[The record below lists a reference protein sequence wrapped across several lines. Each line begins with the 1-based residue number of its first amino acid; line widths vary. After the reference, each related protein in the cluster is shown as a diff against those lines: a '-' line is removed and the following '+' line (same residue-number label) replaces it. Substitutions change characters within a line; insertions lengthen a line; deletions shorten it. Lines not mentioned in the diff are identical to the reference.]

1 MAAYKRIKTLEN
13 LRWSSKKVVALSNE
27 KCFSTRGL
35 FFSQEVATV
44 VIFTGKILVFWIGVC
59 LWKVV
64 SYEVGNDNSKEL
76 VKKVKADSLELVEVL
91 YHWAR

>member
-1 MAAYKRIKTLEN
+1 MRMEPQGISSLKRT
-13 LRWSSKKVVALSNE
+13 
-27 KCFSTRGL
+27 
-35 FFSQEVATV
+35 

-76 VKKVKADSLELVEVL
+76 AKKVKADSLELVEVL